1 VSARAREARNRQNR
15 PVDGRTRH
23 PTEAA
28 SRRWS
33 MRESQKQGLMMVVF
47 GVAIIL
53 VVAAVVVLVLGLV
66 KL

>member
-1 VSARAREARNRQNR
+1 
-15 PVDGRTRH
+15 
-23 PTEAA
+23 
-28 SRRWS
+28 

>member
-1 VSARAREARNRQNR
+1 
-15 PVDGRTRH
+15 
-23 PTEAA
+23 
-28 SRRWS
+28 

-53 VVAAVVVLVLGLV
+53 VVAAVVVLVLGVV